1 MIGDS
6 ENDVKAGENA
16 GCANNFK
23 IDNTFSLIEV
33 IDKIC

>member
-16 GCANNFK
+16 GCKESFL
-23 IDNTFSLIEV
+23 IGGESLLDIV
-33 IDKIC
+33 DIII